1 MAVRQ
6 RTTHEVPMTSPSRST
21 VAEDRAAAR
30 NDSLDENRRPGTV
43 VLDTCVLLAD
53 PNALDRFGRTDV
65 VVPLVVIEELDR
77 KKGDADEIGRNAR
90 IALRRI
96 EDLRV
101 SSGGGLREAWPVSGG
116 GSVRVEA
123 NMVDVQLPSYL
134 APEKADHR
142 ILAVALG
149 LGATLV
155 TKDAALRIKGS
166 QLGVPVDDY
175 RGDTAQI
182 EEHHT
187 GIVKLR
193 VPTDVVDELHR
204 ARRVR
209 LEPEF
214 AVDEGGSPL
223 WHNACLVFRGPGS
236 GSALGRVVG
245 VDDDG
250 SVVVN
255 KVGAPRDVFGIE
267 PRDVRQTF
275 ALDLLLDPDVP
286 CVSLMGVAGTGK
298 TFLALAAGLEQ
309 VTRRH
314 VHRRMSVYRP
324 LVAVGRNEVGYL
336 PGDLEEKLAPW
347 MAAVQDNL
355 YALLR
360 RGDGSSPREQ
370 RSIQQAI
377 RELNDRGQLELGAI
391 TYLRGRSITDEFV
404 VVDEAQNIELSAL
417 KVVLTRIGEGSK
429 LVFCGDLGQVDN
441 PYISPFGGMAALI
454 DKLRGSPLFG
464 HVTLNRGVRSPLS
477 EQAALLF

>member
-1 MAVRQ
+1 MTPDATAVLASD
-6 RTTHEVPMTSPSRST
+6 RTSKDRTSKDRT
-21 VAEDRAAAR
+21 ATNGDRAR
-30 NDSLDENRRPGTV
+30 VEPVTGVV

-53 PNALDRFGRTDV
+53 PHALERFRGADV

-77 KKGDADEIGRNAR
+77 KKSDPDEIGRNAR
-90 IALRRI
+90 VALRRI
-96 EDLRV
+96 EELRV
-101 SSGGGLREAWPVSGG
+101 SSGGGLRDAWPVPGG

-123 NMVDVQLPSYL
+123 NMVDVELPGYL
-134 APEKADHR
+134 AREKPDHR

-166 QLGVPVDDY
+166 QLGVAVDDY
-175 RGDTAQI
+175 RGDTARV
-182 EEHHT
+182 EEHHS
-187 GIVKLR
+187 GVVELR
-193 VPTDVVDELHR
+193 VPSDIVDELHR
-204 ARRVR
+204 ERRVL
-209 LEPEF
+209 LEPELGV
-214 AVDEGGSPL
+214 AEDGGPL
-223 WHNACLVFRGPGS
+223 WHNACLVLRGPGS

-245 VDDDG
+245 LEDDG
-250 SVVVN
+250 SVLVRR
-255 KVGAPRDVFGIE
+255 VGTPRDVFGVE

-275 ALDLLLDPDVP
+275 ALDLLLDPAVP
-286 CVSLMGVAGTGK
+286 CVSLTGLAGTGK
-298 TFLALAAGLEQ
+298 TFLALAAGLELTT
-309 VTRRH
+309 VGR

-347 MAAVQDNL
+347 MAAVHDNL

-370 RSIQQAI
+370 RSVQQSI
-377 RELNDRGQLELGAI
+377 RELMDRGQLDLGAI

-404 VVDEAQNIELSAL
+404 IVDEAQNIELSAL

-464 HVTLNRGVRSPLS
+464 HVTLNKGVRSPLA
-477 EQAALLF
+477 EQAANLF

>member
-1 MAVRQ
+1 
-6 RTTHEVPMTSPSRST
+6 MTP
-21 VAEDRAAAR
+21 DAAATLTR
-30 NDSLDENRRPGTV
+30 HQPSARADTGTGAVPAGAASGTV

-53 PNALDRFGRTDV
+53 PHALDRFAGLDV

-77 KKGDADEIGRNAR
+77 KKSDPDEIGRNAR
-90 IALRRI
+90 VALRRI
-96 EDLRV
+96 EELRV
-101 SSGGGLREAWPVSGG
+101 SSGGGLRDAWPVAGG
-116 GSVRVEA
+116 GSVRVES
-123 NMVDVQLPSYL
+123 NMVDVELPGYL
-134 APEKADHR
+134 AREKPDHR

-166 QLGVPVDDY
+166 QLGVTVDDY
-175 RGDTAQI
+175 RGDTARV
-182 EEHHT
+182 EEHHS
-187 GIVKLR
+187 GVVELR

-204 ARRVR
+204 ERGVR
-209 LEPEF
+209 LEPEL
-214 AVDEGGSPL
+214 AVAEDGGPL

-245 VDDDG
+245 VEDDG
-250 SVVVN
+250 SVIVRRVT
-255 KVGAPRDVFGIE
+255 APRDVYGVA

-309 VTRRH
+309 ATVGR

-336 PGDLEEKLAPW
+336 PGDLDEKLAPW
-347 MAAVQDNL
+347 MAAVHDNL
-355 YALLR
+355 YALMR
-360 RGDGSSPREQ
+360 RGDGGSPREQ

-377 RELNDRGQLELGAI
+377 RELTDRGQLELGAI

-404 VVDEAQNIELSAL
+404 IVDEAQNIELSAL

-464 HVTLNRGVRSPLS
+464 HVTLSKGVRSPLA
-477 EQAALLF
+477 EQAAALF

>member
-1 MAVRQ
+1 MTPDAAATLT
-6 RTTHEVPMTSPSRST
+6 RTTSATERAPDDGLHTVPTRG
-21 VAEDRAAAR
+21 AGQERG
-30 NDSLDENRRPGTV
+30 GTV

-53 PNALDRFGRTDV
+53 PHALDRFAGADV

-77 KKGDADEIGRNAR
+77 KKTDPDDIGRNAR
-90 IALRRI
+90 VALRRI
-96 EDLRV
+96 EELRV
-101 SSGGGLREAWPVSGG
+101 SSGGGLRDAWPVQGG

-123 NMVDVQLPSYL
+123 NMVDVELPGYL
-134 APEKADHR
+134 SPEKPDHR

-149 LGATLV
+149 LSATLV

-166 QLGVPVDDY
+166 QLGVAVDDY
-175 RGDTAQI
+175 RGDTARV
-182 EEHHT
+182 EEHHS
-187 GIVKLR
+187 GVVELR
-193 VPTDVVDELHR
+193 VPVDVVDELHR
-204 ARRVR
+204 ERRVL
-209 LEPEF
+209 LEPEL
-214 AVDEGGSPL
+214 ARAEDGGPL

-245 VDDDG
+245 VEDDG
-250 SVVVN
+250 SVLVRRVS
-255 KVGAPRDVFGIE
+255 APRDTFGVE

-275 ALDLLLDPDVP
+275 ALDLLLDPAVP

-309 VTRRH
+309 ATVARA
-314 VHRRMSVYRP
+314 HRRLSVYRP

-347 MAAVQDNL
+347 MAAVHDNL

-360 RGDGSSPREQ
+360 RGDGTSPREQ
-370 RSIQQAI
+370 RTTQQAI
-377 RELNDRGQLELGAI
+377 RELTDRGQLELGAI

-404 VVDEAQNIELSAL
+404 IVDEAQNIELSAL

-429 LVFCGDLGQVDN
+429 LVFCGDLAQVDN

-464 HVTLNRGVRSPLS
+464 HVTLSRGVRSPLA
-477 EQAALLF
+477 EQAAALF